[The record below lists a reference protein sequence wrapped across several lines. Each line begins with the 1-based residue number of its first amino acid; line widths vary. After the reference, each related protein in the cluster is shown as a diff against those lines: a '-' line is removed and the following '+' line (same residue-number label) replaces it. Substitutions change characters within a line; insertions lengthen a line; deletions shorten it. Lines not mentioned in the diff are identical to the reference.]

1 MASIRVLIA
10 VVFTILPIA
19 LLLRFF
25 FTRDLRREPRT
36 IVAVTFILGIVI
48 ALPAILVSLVMAAIP
63 GRSFGLFGGAAY
75 EAFAVAAIPEELLK
89 LLVIAC
95 YCARRRSFDEPMDG
109 LVYGATAALG
119 FAAIENALYVA
130 EGGWI
135 VAVLR
140 SVTAV
145 PMHAA
150 EGAILGHYVARSRL
164 LFRRGATWAGLAIAV
179 FVHGAY
185 DFGPMVLARL
195 GADEQA
201 LAEMGVRTLGFL
213 GLLVLVVVVTLVAV
227 CRLVR
232 RLRAEQLR
240 PSTPGTCEVSQSSAA
255 DRGLASVAPADREG
269 PLVAHLVECR
279 DKSEA
284 PRAVAP
290 ETCPAE
296 RSGAEKTDPPHTTL

>member
-1 MASIRVLIA
+1 VASIRVLVA
-10 VVFTILPIA
+10 VIFTILPIA

-36 IVAVTFILGIVI
+36 TVAVTFLLGIVI
-48 ALPAILVSLVMAAIP
+48 ALPAIFVSLVIAAIP

-75 EAFAVAAIPEELLK
+75 DAFAVAAITEELLK

-130 EGGWI
+130 SGGWI

-140 SVTAV
+140 GVTAV

-150 EGAILGHYVARSRL
+150 EGAILGYSVARSRL
-164 LFRRGATWAGLAIAV
+164 LFRRGAIWTGLAIAV
-179 FVHGAY
+179 FIHGAY

-201 LAEMGVRTLGFL
+201 LAEMGVQAFGFLVLMIVVVIVTLG
-213 GLLVLVVVVTLVAV
+213 GVY
-227 CRLVR
+227 RLVW
-232 RLRAEQLR
+232 RLRAQQ
-240 PSTPGTCEVSQSSAA
+240 VYSSAPRVA
-255 DRGLASVAPADREG
+255 DGPRLLCAERG
-269 PLVAHLVECR
+269 PLVAHLLER
-279 DKSEA
+279 RAHDDASPRPAEEHPAEGSEA
-284 PRAVAP
+284 S
-290 ETCPAE
+290 E
-296 RSGAEKTDPPHTTL
+296 SDSPPPTR

>member
-1 MASIRVLIA
+1 MASIRVLVA

-36 IVAVTFILGIVI
+36 TVAVTFILGIVI
-48 ALPAILVSLVMAAIP
+48 ALPAIFVSLVMAAIP
-63 GRSFGLFGGAAY
+63 GRTLGLFGGAAY

-130 EGGWI
+130 QGGWI

-150 EGAILGHYVARSRL
+150 EGAILGYSLARSRL

-179 FVHGAY
+179 SVHGAY

-201 LAEMGVRTLGFL
+201 LADMGGQALGFL
-213 GLLVLVVVVTLVAV
+213 VLMIVVVIVTLGGVY
-227 CRLVR
+227 RLVW
-232 RLRAEQLR
+232 RLRAEQ
-240 PSTPGTCEVSQSSAA
+240 VYSSAPGVA
-255 DRGLASVAPADREG
+255 DGPRSPSDERGLLA
-269 PLVAHLVECR
+269 AHLLER
-279 DKSEA
+279 RAHDDTSPTPAEEHPAEGSEA
-284 PRAVAP
+284 PG
-290 ETCPAE
+290 
-296 RSGAEKTDPPHTTL
+296 SDSPPPTR

>member
-1 MASIRVLIA
+1 VASIRVLIA

-36 IVAVTFILGIVI
+36 TVAVTFILGIVI
-48 ALPAILVSLVMAAIP
+48 ALPAIFVSLVMAAIP

-201 LAEMGVRTLGFL
+201 LAGMGARALGFL
-213 GLLVLVVVVTLVAV
+213 VLMIVVVIVTLGGVY
-227 CRLVR
+227 RLVW
-232 RLRAEQLR
+232 RLRAEQVY
-240 PSTPGTCEVSQSSAA
+240 PSAPGVVDGPRLPSEE
-255 DRGLASVAPADREG
+255 RG
-269 PLVAHLVECR
+269 PLVAHLLER
-279 DKSEA
+279 RAQEGALPTPAEEHPAEGSEA
-284 PRAVAP
+284 P
-290 ETCPAE
+290 E
-296 RSGAEKTDPPHTTL
+296 SDPPPPTP